1 MVNVLK
7 KHLIAYFIV
16 LVDFL
21 FVVSFVINIKK
32 MTNVRQT
39 FQISLTD
46 INCARAQ
53 FVRFELSGSNPPPPP
68 RLQYFYKWSLW
79 SIFGGSKRQL
89 LAVSWLV
96 DWFEY
101 VYQVVGEII

>member
-53 FVRFELSGSNPPPPP
+53 FVRFELSGSNPPPPSHP
-68 RLQYFYKWSLW
+68 AYNISINGPYDQYVVEVR
-79 SIFGGSKRQL
+79 GSCSQ
-89 LAVSWLV
+89 
-96 DWFEY
+96 
-101 VYQVVGEII
+101 

>member
-7 KHLIAYFIV
+7 KHLISYFIV

-53 FVRFELSGSNPPPPP
+53 SVRFELSGSNPPPPP
-68 RLQYFYKWSLW
+68 HPAYNISINGPYDQYVVEVT
-79 SIFGGSKRQL
+79 GSCSQ
-89 LAVSWLV
+89 
-96 DWFEY
+96 
-101 VYQVVGEII
+101 